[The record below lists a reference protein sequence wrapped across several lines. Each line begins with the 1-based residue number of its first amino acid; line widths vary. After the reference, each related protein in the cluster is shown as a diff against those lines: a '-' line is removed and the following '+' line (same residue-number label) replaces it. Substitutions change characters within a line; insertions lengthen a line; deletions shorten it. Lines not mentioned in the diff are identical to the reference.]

1 MSHSAQEH
9 RGASGT
15 ELLGSLRTLVGTTAQ
30 AEDCYGGIRIT
41 VLDPARF
48 PWQSVLESLTELH
61 HEVWIRKRD
70 AGLEIVSKP
79 PGT

>member
-1 MSHSAQEH
+1 MSHSEQH
-9 RGASGT
+9 HVGARET
-15 ELLGSLRTLVGTTAQ
+15 ELLSSLRTLVGTTAQ

-48 PWQSVLESLTELH
+48 PWQSVLESLTELR
-61 HEVWIRKRD
+61 HEVWIRMRD
-70 AGLEIVSKP
+70 TGLEIVSKP